1 MAQRAVV
8 IDHFDAV
15 DAGVQ
20 HVLLDRERLN
30 IFLALQHLRMDVG
43 RREVPAGLQRHAVL
57 PGVKR
62 QHKPTVGAAAIAQAC
77 LAGERG
83 EGHDRLA
90 PLRRQP
96 LAIVGVKGIEP
107 VSGAVLTVHC
117 AGIVAPLFIKVA
129 AKAVAEANQTG

>member
-8 IDHFDAV
+8 IDHFNAV

-20 HVLLDRERLN
+20 HVLLDRQRLN
-30 IFLALQHLRMDVG
+30 VLLALQHLRVNVG
-43 RREVPAGLQRHAVL
+43 RRQVPAGLQRHAVL

-62 QHKPTVGAAAIAQAC
+62 QHEPTVGAAAIAQAG

-90 PLRRQP
+90 PLRGQP
-96 LAIVGVKGIEP
+96 LAIVGVQGIEP
-107 VSGAVLTVHC
+107 VGGAVFP
-117 AGIVAPLFIKVA
+117 AMAPV
-129 AKAVAEANQTG
+129 